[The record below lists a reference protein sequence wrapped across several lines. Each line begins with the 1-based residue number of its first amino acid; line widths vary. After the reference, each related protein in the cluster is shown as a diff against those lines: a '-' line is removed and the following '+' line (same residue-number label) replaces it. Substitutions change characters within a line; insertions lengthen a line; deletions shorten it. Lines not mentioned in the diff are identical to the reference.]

1 MDTGDHSR
9 DLRDPITVY
18 GVAKS
23 RTFRAIW
30 VLEEIGIPWRHVD
43 VGFDGSENSVSA
55 TWFGELNPNRRV
67 PVIVDGG
74 FHLWESF
81 AITLYLAKRYSRKLY
96 PQHIELEA
104 EVWKWTL
111 WASVELEAPLF
122 SYVKARFIN
131 PSKQINAADSESLFK
146 KITCLMSVLDT
157 ALQKTDFL
165 LGKEFSIADL
175 NVSSVFY
182 SAYFYKLSIEFPILQ
197 NWLVSCLE
205 RPAALRARALRE

>member
-30 VLEEIGIPWRHVD
+30 VLEEIGVPWRHID